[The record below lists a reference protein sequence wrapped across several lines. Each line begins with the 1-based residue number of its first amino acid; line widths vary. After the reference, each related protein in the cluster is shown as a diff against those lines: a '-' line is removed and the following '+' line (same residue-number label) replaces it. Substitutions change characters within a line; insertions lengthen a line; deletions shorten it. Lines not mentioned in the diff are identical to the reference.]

1 MPERREHRRSKMV
14 LPIKVFLPGAPQV
27 LAHTIDIS
35 ISGARIGGLREQLQP
50 GKIVSLQR
58 GSQRAKFRIVWIRQV
73 GPGEIHAGAEAVD
86 SHSNFWGIDL
96 SQADEDAKSGTD
108 MLMELLKSSKTGTSA
123 ALPESIPSGSK

>member
-50 GKIVSLQR
+50 GKSVSLER
-58 GSQRAKFRIVWIRQV
+58 GSQRAKFRDRKSTRLNSSHRCISY
-73 GPGEIHAGAEAVD
+73 AVFCLKKKK
-86 SHSNFWGIDL
+86 N
-96 SQADEDAKSGTD
+96 SGRAY
-108 MLMELLKSSKTGTSA
+108 LIELVSA
-123 ALPESIPSGSK
+123 AGTGYQAGTLSV

>member
-1 MPERREHRRSKMV
+1 MV

-96 SQADEDAKSGTD
+96 SQADADAKSGTD

>member
-58 GSQRAKFRIVWIRQV
+58 GSQREKFRIGWSRQV
-73 GPGEIHAGAEAVD
+73 GPGEIHDGAEAVH
-86 SHSNFWGIDL
+86 SHSNVWCIDL
-96 SQADEDAKSGTD
+96 SQADADAISGIHKP
-108 MLMELLKSSKTGTSA
+108 MELLKSSKSRT
-123 ALPESIPSGSK
+123 

>member
-50 GKIVSLQR
+50 GKIVSLLR
-58 GSQRAKFRIVWIRQV
+58 GSQRAKFRNVWIRQV
-73 GPGEIHAGAEAVD
+73 GRGEMHAGGEAAA
-86 SHSNFWGIDL
+86 SHSNFWVIAL
-96 SQADEDAKSGTD
+96 SQADADARSGTV
-108 MLMELLKSSKTGTSA
+108 
-123 ALPESIPSGSK
+123 